1 MGYLYADLNYV
12 IYPITLGLVIYFFL
26 GLDLWW
32 FFNHKFQQ
40 Y

>member
-1 MGYLYADLNYV
+1 MGYLDTDLYCV

-32 FFNHKFQQ
+32 FFNF
-40 Y
+40 